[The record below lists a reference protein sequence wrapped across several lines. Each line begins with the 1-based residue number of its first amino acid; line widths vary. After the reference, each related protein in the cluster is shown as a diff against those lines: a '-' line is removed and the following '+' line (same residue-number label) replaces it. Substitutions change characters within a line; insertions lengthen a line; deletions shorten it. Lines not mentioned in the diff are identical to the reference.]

1 MGIFLCVKNGCIP
14 RLPCSVYSRKISEL
28 VFYAG
33 ITHKVDKHIGEK
45 NKMENRGRP
54 AKPAELK
61 RILGNPGR
69 RPLPDLNNITHLPMA
84 REIPPAPEGLGL
96 QGINLW
102 DRSWSM
108 AITWLSPD
116 SDLNAVKNAAF
127 LADANEAA
135 RNKYMNTLEANDG
148 RAFVQINKSYTD
160 ALSSLG
166 FDPVSRSRL
175 GVAEVRAATSID
187 KLLQRRQDRA
197 RVVNSDTI
205 INENGEVINEP
216 DSN

>member
-1 MGIFLCVKNGCIP
+1 
-14 RLPCSVYSRKISEL
+14 
-28 VFYAG
+28 
-33 ITHKVDKHIGEK
+33 
-45 NKMENRGRP
+45 METRGRP

-84 REIPPAPEGLGL
+84 REIPPTPDGLGV

-102 DRSWSM
+102 DKAWTI
-108 AITWLSPD
+108 AVTWLSPD
-116 SDLNAVKNAAF
+116 TDINTVKNAAF

-135 RNKYMNTLEANDG
+135 RNKYMNTLEANDA
-148 RAFVQINKSYTD
+148 RAFVQVNKAFTD

-187 KLLQRRQDRA
+187 KLLERRQNRA
-197 RVVNSDTI
+197 RTTSETI
-205 INENGEVINEP
+205 ITENGEVIDNESS
-216 DSN
+216 SN